1 MSDEEPGARPSVLL
15 VEDERNVRE
24 LVGDLL
30 ARSRLRLRAVGTIA
44 EARAALERELPDL
57 LLLDLRLP
65 DGDGL
70 ELLEALR
77 ARGVTTP
84 AILLTAFGTVERAVA
99 AMRAGASDFLVKPFD
114 NDRFRA
120 AVDGALAHGGRL
132 VEVELRAGE
141 IDAASLGRELVGAGG
156 GLRGVME
163 LLGRVA
169 ALDST
174 VLITGESG
182 TGKQLVARAIHD
194 ASPRL
199 DGPFQA
205 IDCSAIAPTLLESEL
220 FGFERGAFT
229 GAHAQRKGLVEAA
242 HGGTLFLD
250 EIGDMPLEAQSR
262 LLRVLQERQ
271 IVRLGGRQPIPV
283 DVRVVAAT
291 HRDLGQM
298 ATDGRF
304 RSDLLYRLAV
314 VPIRLPPLRARPE
327 DVPGLVDHFL
337 ERFTRKHRVALRRPE
352 GAALEQI
359 TRHGWPGNVR
369 ELENFVERSV
379 VLGRWDVA
387 SLEPAAAAASSPRPE
402 PEGAEAPV
410 TTLRQAVAEAER
422 RAVVAALR
430 KARGNKAEAARLL
443 GVSYKTLFNKIHEH
457 DIREE
462 TSIE

>member
-1 MSDEEPGARPSVLL
+1 MSDEEPEARPTVLL

-30 ARSRLRLRAVGTIA
+30 CPRLRLRAVGTIA
-44 EARAALERELPDL
+44 EARAALDRELPDL

-99 AMRAGASDFLVKPFD
+99 AMRAGARDFLVKPFD

-141 IDAASLGRELVGAGG
+141 IDAASLGRALVGAGG

-229 GAHAQRKGLVEAA
+229 GAHAQRKGLIEAA

-271 IVRLGGRQPIPV
+271 IVRLGGRQPITV

-327 DVPGLVDHFL
+327 DIPGLLDHFL
-337 ERFTRKHRVALRRPE
+337 ERFCKKHKVALRRPDAE
-352 GAALEQI
+352 ALARI
-359 TRHGWPGNVR
+359 GRHGWPGNVR
-369 ELENFVERSV
+369 ELENFVERSG

-387 SLEPAAAAASSPRPE
+387 SLVP
-402 PEGAEAPV
+402 AEAPAPESPRVEPEAALV
-410 TTLRQAVAEAER
+410 TTLRQAVADAER

-430 KARGNKAEAARLL
+430 QARGNKAEAARIL